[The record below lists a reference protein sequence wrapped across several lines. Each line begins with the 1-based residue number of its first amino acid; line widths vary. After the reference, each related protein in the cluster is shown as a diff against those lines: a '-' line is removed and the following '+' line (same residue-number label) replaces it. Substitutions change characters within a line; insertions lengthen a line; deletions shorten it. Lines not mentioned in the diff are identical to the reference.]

1 MPGVRKDRKLCAA
14 EVCACAGR
22 REVECTVKNVPPSN
36 TDGAHRVEPR
46 GLLRKTGGSQSTFS
60 SIERPVQSFAAYT
73 QLAMQTLALCAF
85 GVRPKMRPCVFGCRQ
100 PRAERY
106 NTLVSAGGRLRR
118 GRADSAEGV
127 GALSGKGAHSTCDG
141 NPLVDVRTG
150 AGHADVRLGG
160 LWNRHVWKKDTRARA
175 GRFIKYQNR

>member
-1 MPGVRKDRKLCAA
+1 MPGVRKDRRWCAA

-36 TDGAHRVEPR
+36 TDGAHRVGPR

-85 GVRPKMRPCVFGCRQ
+85 GVQPKMRPCVYGCRQ

-127 GALSGKGAHSTCDG
+127 GALSGKGAHSTYNG

-160 LWNRHVWKKDTRARA
+160 LWNGHVWKKDTIY
-175 GRFIKYQNR
+175 FE